1 MNWINNLSQTEY
13 FFIAFFLSMYL
24 IYALRVWWVVRMF
37 NTSIRSVL
45 IKFLIRSAYIGLIIG
60 AILGPTFGSL
70 NRTSQAL
77 GKDLFVA
84 VDLSNSMNADD
95 VRPSRLERGK
105 FELLKLIDQLD
116 DSRIGLFVF
125 TSEAFMLTP
134 LTYDKGALKLF
145 VQQLN
150 TELIAD
156 NGTSFNSIL
165 DAAAYKF
172 SAGLN
177 NDRFVKSLLI
187 LTDGEDFG
195 VLPDSTVKAINQQ
208 NINLFFWGVGTV
220 EGSKIPL
227 KSGGFLK
234 DNQENEVISKLNTVT
249 IQSILN
255 KTSGGY
261 FSLNQT
267 QNDMNAIIDT
277 FAKLKNTRIDERKF
291 MVDNNRYAYLLW
303 AALLLI
309 AIDIVLTIRVV
320 KV

>member
-1 MNWINNLSQTEY
+1 MNWINNLSRTEY
-13 FFIAFFLSMYL
+13 FFIAFFMLMYL
-24 IYALRVWWVVRMF
+24 IYALRVWWVVRQF
-37 NTSIRSVL
+37 GSSIRSVL

-60 AILGPTFGSL
+60 AILGPTIGSL

-116 DSRIGLFVF
+116 DNRIGLFVF

-134 LTYDKGALKLF
+134 LTYDKSALKLF

-150 TELIAD
+150 TDLIAD
-156 NGTSFNSIL
+156 NGTSLNSIL
-165 DAAAYKF
+165 DATAYKF
-172 SAGLN
+172 STGSY

-195 VLPDSTVKAINQQ
+195 AVPDSTIDALNQQ
-208 NINLFFWGVGTV
+208 HVNVFFWGVGTV
-220 EGSKIPL
+220 EGSRIPL
-227 KSGGFLK
+227 QAGGFLM
-234 DNQENEVISKLNTVT
+234 DNQGNEVISKLNTAT

-255 KTSGGY
+255 KTSRNY
-261 FSLNQT
+261 FRLNQN
-267 QNDMNAIIDT
+267 QNDMNAIIDA
-277 FAKLKNTRIDERKF
+277 FASLKNTRIDERKF
-291 MVDNNRYAYLLW
+291 MVDNNRYAYFLW
-303 AALLLI
+303 AALFFI
-309 AIDIVLTIRVV
+309 IIDIVLTVRVV